1 MSVKPKP
8 NKPPSKPKPLS
19 DEQRLAEIRAKFL
32 CGNMAAYEILRLEKR
47 IAELEEQCA
56 TAS

>member
-8 NKPPSKPKPLS
+8 KPPSKPKPAS

-47 IAELEEQCA
+47 ITELEGQCA
-56 TAS
+56 TVS